1 MRDARRHL
9 RPSLLLAVILVT
21 AASSAQAQAGKLLP
35 VDEAARNSDFFV
47 FRARL
52 QEAVA
57 RHDAAAVLAAAD
69 PHIKIGFGGK
79 DGSAA
84 FRDAWKLQDGDKSPL
99 WAELG
104 LVLSLGG
111 GFRSE
116 SAFAAP
122 YVFSRWPETVDAFEH
137 VAVLGTDVRVRAE
150 PRVDS
155 KILAA
160 LSFDVVR
167 LSQAGRS
174 RLTPAQMKEWSAVE
188 LQGGRTG
195 YISSRFVRSSV
206 GYRALFNK
214 VDGRWRMT
222 AFVAGD

>member
-1 MRDARRHL
+1 MCDL
-9 RPSLLLAVILVT
+9 RQKLLRSLLLATTLVIT
-21 AASSAQAQAGKLLP
+21 ASAVQAQVAKLLP
-35 VDEAARNSDFFV
+35 IDEAARDPVFFI

-57 RHDAAAVLAAAD
+57 RHDAAAVLDAAD
-69 PHIKIGFGGK
+69 PNIKIGFGGK
-79 DGSAA
+79 DGLAA
-84 FRDAWKLQDGDKSPL
+84 FREKWKLQDGDKSPL

-104 LVLSLGG
+104 LVLALGG
-111 GFRSE
+111 GFQST
-116 SAFAAP
+116 SSFAAP
-122 YVFSRWPETVDAFEH
+122 YVFSRWPEANDAFEH

-155 KILAA
+155 KILAT
-160 LSFDVVR
+160 LSFDIVR

-174 RLTPAQMKEWSAVE
+174 RLTPAQMKEWTAVE
-188 LQGGRTG
+188 LKGGRTG
-195 YISSRFVRSSV
+195 YVASRYVRSSV

-214 VDGRWRMT
+214 VNGRWRMT